1 MIKNKRGVS
10 VVIGYI
16 LLIAFGVIMGLIVYN
31 YLKTYVPKDTL
42 SCPNEV
48 SIFIKEIECNSS
60 TGNLSLKLKNNGNF
74 NLEGYFI
81 YGTTN
86 STQELAVQDLSLFLK
101 NNTGPIKLGNSV
113 AFSTS
118 KNSLP
123 PNEEVSNNFTL
134 DYSIYSIEII
144 PTRFQGQG
152 TKERLVGCG
161 EARVKQ
167 ELNCYE

>member
-1 MIKNKRGVS
+1 V
-10 VVIGYI
+10 
-16 LLIAFGVIMGLIVYN
+16 LELH
-31 YLKTYVPKDTL
+31 
-42 SCPNEV
+42 
-48 SIFIKEIECNSS
+48 SISFIKIE
-60 TGNLSLKLKNNGNF
+60 TSL
-74 NLEGYFI
+74 E
-81 YGTTN
+81 
-86 STQELAVQDLSLFLK
+86 
-101 NNTGPIKLGNSV
+101 
-113 AFSTS
+113 
-118 KNSLP
+118 NSLP

>member
-1 MIKNKRGVS
+1 MKNKKAVS

-16 LLIAFGVIMGLIVYN
+16 LLIAFGVIMSIIVYN
-31 YLKTYVPKDTL
+31 YLKTYVPKDSL

-60 TGNLSLKLKNNGNF
+60 TGNLSLRLKNNGNF

-86 STQELAVQDLSLFLK
+86 ISQELAVQDLSIFLN
-101 NNTGPIKLGNSV
+101 NNTGPIRLGNSV
-113 AFSTS
+113 AFSSS

-123 PNEEVSNNFTL
+123 PNEEIFNNFSL
-134 DYSIYSIEII
+134 GYQIYSIEVI

-152 TKERLVGCG
+152 IKEKLISCSD
-161 EARVKQ
+161 ARVKQ
-167 ELNCYE
+167 ELTCWQ